1 MPQIFIPQHHTLLCF
16 PLQHVSLYDI
26 LQLILL
32 YFPETVFFAILFYY
46 FIYSAGD
53 IYFTEAYVMN
63 LYAIKEKCQHGSIQ
77 VPYSYYD
84 CGIPDYFTSVPLHWH
99 SEMELNYIKSGN
111 GFFKYEDQTIS
122 AKPGDIFLIQPNVL
136 HAIMSDEHSSFFY
149 DTIVFHQNML
159 VGSYDDRC
167 YTDILLPIF
176 SSRRRVLVPVSQET
190 PGYHELHDSVRT
202 IMQCAHKNLAT
213 SDLLLKSELLRL
225 FYLLASTPGLC
236 TEHTASTE
244 SRLTETLRPV
254 LTYIQ
259 KHHSESVTIEQLAKI
274 AHMSSSYF
282 MSCFKQNFGLG
293 AIEYLNQVR
302 IRSACDLLRNTDRSI
317 SDIAFDTGFHNLS
330 NFNRQFRTKV
340 GCSPQTYRK
349 ESVLS

>member
-1 MPQIFIPQHHTLLCF
+1 MQEEVTQKTVTFCIRATKITADLLKKV
-16 PLQHVSLYDI
+16 LV
-26 LQLILL
+26 
-32 YFPETVFFAILFYY
+32 
-46 FIYSAGD
+46 
-53 IYFTEAYVMN
+53 AYLRYQN

-122 AKPGDIFLIQPNVL
+122 AKPGDIVLIQPNVL
-136 HAIMSDEHSSFFY
+136 HAIMSDEHSSFFMIPLFFLRICWWEV
-149 DTIVFHQNML
+149 TMTVVIQIFCCR
-159 VGSYDDRC
+159 SF
-167 YTDILLPIF
+167 LPDEEF
-176 SSRRRVLVPVSQET
+176 WSLYLRPP

-213 SDLLLKSELLRL
+213 SDLLLKGELLRL

-236 TEHTASTE
+236 TEHTVSTE
-244 SRLTETLRPV
+244 SRMTETLRPV

>member
-1 MPQIFIPQHHTLLCF
+1 
-16 PLQHVSLYDI
+16 
-26 LQLILL
+26 
-32 YFPETVFFAILFYY
+32 
-46 FIYSAGD
+46 
-53 IYFTEAYVMN
+53 
-63 LYAIKEKCQHGSIQ
+63 
-77 VPYSYYD
+77 
-84 CGIPDYFTSVPLHWH
+84 
-99 SEMELNYIKSGN
+99 
-111 GFFKYEDQTIS
+111 
-122 AKPGDIFLIQPNVL
+122 
-136 HAIMSDEHSSFFY
+136 MSDEHSSFFY

-176 SSRRRVLVPVSQET
+176 SSRRRVLVPVSQA
-190 PGYHELHDSVRT
+190 PRGIMNSMIRSGLLCSVHT
-202 IMQCAHKNLAT
+202 KNLAT

-236 TEHTASTE
+236 TEHTVSTE
-244 SRLTETLRPV
+244 SRMTETLRPV

>member
-1 MPQIFIPQHHTLLCF
+1 
-16 PLQHVSLYDI
+16 
-26 LQLILL
+26 
-32 YFPETVFFAILFYY
+32 
-46 FIYSAGD
+46 
-53 IYFTEAYVMN
+53 
-63 LYAIKEKCQHGSIQ
+63 
-77 VPYSYYD
+77 
-84 CGIPDYFTSVPLHWH
+84 
-99 SEMELNYIKSGN
+99 
-111 GFFKYEDQTIS
+111 
-122 AKPGDIFLIQPNVL
+122 
-136 HAIMSDEHSSFFY
+136 
-149 DTIVFHQNML
+149 ML

-176 SSRRRVLVPVSQET
+176 SSRRRVLVPVSQEP

-202 IMQCAHKNLAT
+202 IMQCAYKNLAT

-236 TEHTASTE
+236 TEHTVSTE
-244 SRLTETLRPV
+244 SRMTETLRPV

-302 IRSACDLLRNTDRSI
+302 IRSACDLLCNTDRSI

>member
-1 MPQIFIPQHHTLLCF
+1 MFGKNQIIQNL
-16 PLQHVSLYDI
+16 V
-26 LQLILL
+26 
-32 YFPETVFFAILFYY
+32 
-46 FIYSAGD
+46 
-53 IYFTEAYVMN
+53 AYLRYQN

-122 AKPGDIFLIQPNVL
+122 AKPGDIVLIQPNVL

-176 SSRRRVLVPVSQET
+176 SSRRRVLVPVSQAP

-236 TEHTASTE
+236 TEHTVSTE
-244 SRLTETLRPV
+244 SRMTETLRLV

>member
-1 MPQIFIPQHHTLLCF
+1 MMNSKGFL
-16 PLQHVSLYDI
+16 VR
-26 LQLILL
+26 
-32 YFPETVFFAILFYY
+32 
-46 FIYSAGD
+46 SAKGLND
-53 IYFTEAYVMN
+53 CTGGYNNFTAYLRHQN

-111 GFFKYEDQTIS
+111 VFFKYEDQTIS
-122 AKPGDIFLIQPNVL
+122 AKPGDIVLIQPNVL

-236 TEHTASTE
+236 TEHTVSTE
-244 SRLTETLRPV
+244 SRMIETLRPV

-340 GCSPQTYRK
+340 GCSHQTYRK

>member
-1 MPQIFIPQHHTLLCF
+1 
-16 PLQHVSLYDI
+16 
-26 LQLILL
+26 
-32 YFPETVFFAILFYY
+32 
-46 FIYSAGD
+46 
-53 IYFTEAYVMN
+53 
-63 LYAIKEKCQHGSIQ
+63 
-77 VPYSYYD
+77 
-84 CGIPDYFTSVPLHWH
+84 
-99 SEMELNYIKSGN
+99 
-111 GFFKYEDQTIS
+111 
-122 AKPGDIFLIQPNVL
+122 
-136 HAIMSDEHSSFFY
+136 
-149 DTIVFHQNML
+149 ML

-176 SSRRRVLVPVSQET
+176 SSRRIVLVPVSQEP

-213 SDLLLKSELLRL
+213 SDLLLKGELLRL

-236 TEHTASTE
+236 TEHTVSTE
-244 SRLTETLRPV
+244 SRMTETLRPV

-302 IRSACDLLRNTDRSI
+302 I
-317 SDIAFDTGFHNLS
+317 
-330 NFNRQFRTKV
+330 
-340 GCSPQTYRK
+340 
-349 ESVLS
+349 

>member
-1 MPQIFIPQHHTLLCF
+1 
-16 PLQHVSLYDI
+16 
-26 LQLILL
+26 
-32 YFPETVFFAILFYY
+32 
-46 FIYSAGD
+46 
-53 IYFTEAYVMN
+53 
-63 LYAIKEKCQHGSIQ
+63 
-77 VPYSYYD
+77 
-84 CGIPDYFTSVPLHWH
+84 
-99 SEMELNYIKSGN
+99 
-111 GFFKYEDQTIS
+111 
-122 AKPGDIFLIQPNVL
+122 
-136 HAIMSDEHSSFFY
+136 
-149 DTIVFHQNML
+149 
-159 VGSYDDRC
+159 
-167 YTDILLPIF
+167 
-176 SSRRRVLVPVSQET
+176 
-190 PGYHELHDSVRT
+190 
-202 IMQCAHKNLAT
+202 MQCAHKNLAT

-236 TEHTASTE
+236 TEHTVSTE
-244 SRLTETLRPV
+244 SRMIETLRPV

-340 GCSPQTYRK
+340 GCSHQTYRK